1 MGNDEIYC
9 LISTIIPVVN
19 EKIPW
24 PGSIYEVWSML
35 HHVGDARFAAVGRQE
50 VPEPVMAACTTILV
64 AGDKM
69 VAKGVQDILT

>member
-1 MGNDEIYC
+1 MVKEE
-9 LISTIIPVVN
+9 V
-19 EKIPW
+19 PW
-24 PGSIYEVWSML
+24 PGGIIKVWALL